1 MQFGLIFTN
10 PVTYIV
16 DRNWPSSYRY
26 EGFKMVTSSVPVNGT
41 LVSYASFLATN
52 TWLCV
57 LIISKSTLIEQS
69 FTTKILPVNI
79 VAFNHYNILT

>member
-1 MQFGLIFTN
+1 
-10 PVTYIV
+10 
-16 DRNWPSSYRY
+16 
-26 EGFKMVTSSVPVNGT
+26 MVTFSVPVNGT

-57 LIISKSTLIEQS
+57 LIICKSTLIEQS

-79 VAFNHYNILT
+79 VASQLVSMY